1 MQGMEAADQPV
12 SARSAPER
20 REPTTG
26 GVVSRIDSTTDSGSR
41 GRLRVAVADS
51 LPLMDAAL
59 RALVASLPGV
69 DSVPIAASASAG
81 GPARTHRTDAPDR
94 PLDPDVI
101 VLLCPDPTDLRP
113 LSNAGSP
120 DVPVVLVATRWT
132 GEQAAAAL
140 EAGARGC
147 LSGSTTAEGFAAAL
161 RQVGRGEV
169 ALSPEV
175 TQAILTGLGNAHRPA
190 GGPALSPREREVLAL
205 VCAGL
210 GNKEIAQRL
219 YLSLRTVENHLAAV
233 YAKLGVASRTEAAV
247 LAVRTGLVDVPE

>member
-1 MQGMEAADQPV
+1 M
-12 SARSAPER
+12 
-20 REPTTG
+20 
-26 GVVSRIDSTTDSGSR
+26 SRIDATTDSGSR

-51 LPLMDAAL
+51 LPLLDAAL

-69 DSVPIAASASAG
+69 DCVPATAEASA
-81 GPARTHRTDAPDR
+81 ARPPRTPLTDVPDQ

-101 VLLCPDPTDLRP
+101 VLLCPDPTDVQP
-113 LSNAGSP
+113 LSVGRASG
-120 DVPVVLVATRWT
+120 VPVVLVSARWT

-147 LSGSTTAEGFAAAL
+147 LSGSTTAEGLAAAL
-161 RQVGRGEV
+161 RQVWRGEV
-169 ALSPEV
+169 ALSADV

-190 GGPALSPREREVLAL
+190 SGPALSPREREVLAL

-219 YLSLRTVENHLAAV
+219 YVSLRTVENHLAAV

-247 LAVRTGLVDVPE
+247 LAVRSGLVDLPDPGGRE